1 MGAFDSKA
9 NFVCVDIGAYGKNS
23 DGGVFSHSQFGK
35 VSIVLVTLSNK
46 IHLQACTYK
55 VLKHIFTICSNSKN
69 KDKPYINLIGSYHIQ
84 YMM

>member
-35 VSIVLVTLSNK
+35 VSIVLVTLSNEISSGLYIQSFK
-46 IHLQACTYK
+46 TYFHYLFEFK
-55 VLKHIFTICSNSKN
+55 K
-69 KDKPYINLIGSYHIQ
+69 
-84 YMM
+84 